1 MKNYK
6 INVTVKLT
14 VAADNEDAMRTLLQ
28 KMDYNFTHIDRWSEI
43 VNTEITNTEVV
54 AEY

>member
-28 KMDYNFTHIDRWSEI
+28 EMDYKFTHISDHSEI
-43 VNTEITNTEVV
+43 VNTEIVETEVV

>member
-6 INVTVKLT
+6 VNVTVKLT
-14 VAADNEDAMRTLLQ
+14 IAADNDDALTYLLRE
-28 KMDYNFTHIDRWSEI
+28 MDYGFKHCDSQSEI
-43 VNTEITNTEVV
+43 VDSEITDAEVV

>member
-14 VAADNEDAMRTLLQ
+14 VAADNEDAMKHLLQ
-28 KMDYNFTHIDRWSEI
+28 EMDYNFTHVDRQSEI
-43 VNTEITNTEVV
+43 VNTEIVETEVV

>member
-14 VAADNEDAMRTLLQ
+14 VAADNEDAMKHLLQ
-28 KMDYNFTHIDRWSEI
+28 EMDYNFTHCDRQSEI
-43 VNTEITNTEVV
+43 VNTEIVDTEVV

>member
-6 INVTVKLT
+6 VNVTVKLT
-14 VAADNEDAMRTLLQ
+14 IAADNEDAMVNLLRE
-28 KMDYNFTHIDRWSEI
+28 MDYNFKHCDRQSEI
-43 VNTEITNTEVV
+43 VDTEIVDTEVV

>member
-28 KMDYNFTHIDRWSEI
+28 EMDYKFTHIDTQSEI
-43 VNTEITNTEVV
+43 VDTEITDTEVV